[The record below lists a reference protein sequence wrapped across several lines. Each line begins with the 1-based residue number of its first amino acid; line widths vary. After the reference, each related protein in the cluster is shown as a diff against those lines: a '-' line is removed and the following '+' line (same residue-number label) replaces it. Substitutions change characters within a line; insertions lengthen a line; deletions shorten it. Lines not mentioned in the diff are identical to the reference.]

1 MSRFLSNSQIS
12 SKSPIWTCSTFVKTL
27 ANIHHFCRMCHFHQ
41 NRHSQR
47 EPFATSRGVARI
59 FSEVRTILQ
68 IALHPLTPTNKNIL
82 DKRLIW
88 LCCKPKGLFC
98 LWITLS
104 GVWVHWLMHLTH
116 LSHNKTTYFSGF
128 VTLFCY
134 WVRFVVF
141 KQMQRVHPNWKGA
154 YLVKSLWIL
163 KPKSKVNP
171 MPCKFAMFCS
181 VNNLSNL
188 SGYFSAFDHTSLQ

>member
-12 SKSPIWTCSTFVKTL
+12 SKSPIWTCSTFVKTS
-27 ANIHHFCRMCHFHQ
+27 ANIRHFCRMCHFHQ
-41 NRHSQR
+41 NRHSRR
-47 EPFATSRGVARI
+47 EPFTTSRGVARI

-68 IALHPLTPTNKNIL
+68 IAMHPHPPPIKTF
-82 DKRLIW
+82 LI
-88 LCCKPKGLFC
+88 KGLAMLSLRVFFC

>member
-1 MSRFLSNSQIS
+1 MLHFCKDFGEYSPLLQNVPFSP
-12 SKSPIWTCSTFVKTL
+12 KSPLSKGTLCYLQRRSQDFLRGTHNSPNRFAPLPPTPPPPPPPIKTF
-27 ANIHHFCRMCHFHQ
+27 
-41 NRHSQR
+41 
-47 EPFATSRGVARI
+47 
-59 FSEVRTILQ
+59 
-68 IALHPLTPTNKNIL
+68 
-82 DKRLIW
+82 LI
-88 LCCKPKGLFC
+88 KGLAMLSLRVFFC

-128 VTLFCY
+128 VTLICY

-171 MPCKFAMFCS
+171 TPCKFAMFCN

>member
-1 MSRFLSNSQIS
+1 MLHFCKDFGEYSPFLQNVPFSP
-12 SKSPIWTCSTFVKTL
+12 KSPLSKGTL
-27 ANIHHFCRMCHFHQ
+27 CYLQRRSQDFLRGTHNSP
-41 NRHSQR
+41 NRYAPPS
-47 EPFATSRGVARI
+47 PPI
-59 FSEVRTILQ
+59 
-68 IALHPLTPTNKNIL
+68 
-82 DKRLIW
+82 KRFGYVVSLRVF
-88 LCCKPKGLFC
+88 FC

-116 LSHNKTTYFSGF
+116 LSHNKTAYFSGF
-128 VTLFCY
+128 VTLICY

-141 KQMQRVHPNWKGA
+141 KQTQRVHPNWKGA
-154 YLVKSLWIL
+154 YLFKSLWIL

-188 SGYFSAFDHTSLQ
+188 SGYFSSFDHTSLQ

>member
-1 MSRFLSNSQIS
+1 MDETLQVNLHYNAKVSQFPSNSQIS
-12 SKSPIWTCSTFVKTL
+12 SKSPISTCSTFVKTL
-27 ANIHHFCRMCHFHQ
+27 ANIRHFCRMCHFHQ
-41 NRHSQR
+41 NHHSER

-68 IALHPLTPTNKNIL
+68 IALHPVTPTNKNIL

-116 LSHNKTTYFSGF
+116 LSHRKATYFSRF
-128 VTLFCY
+128 VTFCY

-141 KQMQRVHPNWKGA
+141 KQMQRVNPNWKGA
-154 YLVKSLWIL
+154 YFGQVSMDFETEI
-163 KPKSKVNP
+163 
-171 MPCKFAMFCS
+171 
-181 VNNLSNL
+181 
-188 SGYFSAFDHTSLQ
+188 